1 MTMTDFYSTMQVLL
15 QMSDRLTSAFSIEN
29 RSPFLDHRII
39 EFGFGLEDNMKIR
52 NGQTKWLLKEVAK
65 RFVPK
70 EIYEID
76 KEVLVHH

>member
-1 MTMTDFYSTMQVLL
+1 MTDFYSTMQVLL

-39 EFGFGLEDNMKIR
+39 KFGFNLSDNMKIR
-52 NGQTKWLLKEVAK
+52 NGKTKWLLKEVAK

-70 EIYEID
+70 KI
-76 KEVLVHH
+76 